1 MLKATALCAI
11 SNEERQTAVSQITAL
26 PQFSQNIIIEP
37 SNGEDTVP
45 ESVISL
51 SYRIMEHDE
60 ILKDIINDLRALF
73 VCKREDFHISL
84 SSKSQA
90 EREIIIGLFQDMVG
104 IISPLRYCQDCNM
117 LNGKLSLSV
126 KAQRFITGQYLE
138 LALYKETRDLL
149 EVLSTKH
156 CKPYKLYR
164 NVKIATAEGRLKNEF
179 DLVIDFDGII
189 YVIEIKSGRNFRDF
203 DKYMRIGREYGIV
216 PDRFMLVDNFLSAE
230 QADTAEYFCDYYV
243 TNLQNGNFV
252 KKLTAMIE
260 NDL

>member
-1 MLKATALCAI
+1 MVKATALCAI
-11 SNEERQTAVSQITAL
+11 SNEERQAAVSQIIGL

-37 SNGEDTVP
+37 SNEEDTVP
-45 ESVISL
+45 ESVIAL
-51 SYRIMEHDE
+51 SYRMMEHDE
-60 ILKDIINDLRALF
+60 ILKDVINDLRTLF
-73 VCKREDFHISL
+73 ICKREEFHISL

-90 EREIIIGLFQDMVG
+90 ECDTIVGLFQDMVG
-104 IISPLRYCQDCNM
+104 IISTFHYCQDCDM
-117 LNGKLSLSV
+117 LNGKLCLSA

-138 LALYKETRDLL
+138 LALYKETRGLL
-149 EVLSTKH
+149 EVLSMKH

-164 NVKIATAEGRLKNEF
+164 NVKITTDEGRLKNEF

-203 DKYMRIGREYGIV
+203 DKYMRIGRKYGIV

-230 QADTAEYFCDYYV
+230 QADTAEYFSDYYV
-243 TNLQNGNFV
+243 SNLQDGNFV
-252 KKLTAMIE
+252 KKLITMIE